1 MILRHIRYL
10 IAVAEHGNFTRAAE
24 ALHVSQPTLSQQ
36 IRQLEDMVG
45 APLLDRSGR
54 TVRPTDAGAA
64 YLEYA
69 QRALRE
75 LAAAQRATHE
85 VADLSRGTLRLAMTP
100 TFTCYLQGPLLERYS
115 ARHPGVRLEI
125 REMTQDAMEAALAAD
140 ELDLGV
146 AFDTAGSPEIERRPL
161 FAEKLCVVAGPRH
174 RWRELEQ
181 PLDARE
187 LEQAPL
193 ALLSADFA
201 TRGHIDEHFR
211 RLGIAPR
218 VAMEANTIGAI
229 LEAVRRGVMATIL
242 PEAIA
247 RQDPALQALEL
258 RPALPSRTAAL
269 LCRRDGF
276 RSAAARAC
284 LPLLDE
290 LAEQLA

>member
-36 IRQLEDMVG
+36 IRQLEDIVG
-45 APLLDRSGR
+45 APLLDRGGR

-69 QRALRE
+69 RRALRE
-75 LAAAQRATHE
+75 LAAAERAIGD
-85 VADLSRGTLRLAMTP
+85 VADLSRGRLRLAMTP
-100 TFTCYLQGPLLERYS
+100 TFTCYLLGTLAERYAS
-115 ARHPGVRLEI
+115 RHPGVELEI

-140 ELDLGV
+140 ELDLGI
-146 AFDTAGSPEIERRPL
+146 AFDAMRSPDICGQPL

-174 RWRELEQ
+174 PWRERDRPLETE
-181 PLDARE
+181 E

-201 TRGHIDEHFR
+201 TRNHIDDHFR
-211 RLGIAPR
+211 RHGVAPR
-218 VAMEANTIGAI
+218 IAVEANTIGAI
-229 LEAVRRGVMATIL
+229 LEIVRRGAIATIL

-247 RQDPALQALEL
+247 RQDPALRALAL
-258 RPALPSRTAAL
+258 RQPLPTRTAAL
-269 LCRRDGF
+269 LRRQNGYQ
-276 RSAAARAC
+276 SAAARAC
-284 LPLLDE
+284 LALLEDM
-290 LAEQLA
+290 AAQLA